1 MTGGPLNGWRHE
13 QALLKRLVADG
24 LVHGFVTDGSTWVVV
39 DIEYHDEE
47 KRLYFEGDKLLF
59 LSADPQLVMDHIL
72 DVIEKQR
79 RGDEYWNVNT
89 DPGKT
94 PSGEPCLVDT
104 SNVERLS
111 KLIMEST
118 T

>member
-39 DIEYHDEE
+39 NIDYHDEE
-47 KRLYFEGDKLLF
+47 KRLYFEAEKLLF
-59 LSADPQLVMDHIL
+59 LPADPQRVMDHIV

-79 RGDEYWNVNT
+79 RGDAN
-89 DPGKT
+89 
-94 PSGEPCLVDT
+94 
-104 SNVERLS
+104 
-111 KLIMEST
+111 
-118 T
+118 